1 MRVLL
6 RARQVGGGTDC
17 SSPDVALMADHSQ
30 RGVTLIE
37 IIVVLAL
44 AAVMMAVAVPTLSTV
59 FGVDKR
65 RASRELAATMR
76 WTYEEATIR
85 NQPMRIVYDLDHGA
99 YWVEAADSEVR
110 IHKDWRARETWD
122 EYIEEKEEADQRVA
136 ERRDRNTSAPQ
147 QSVTEMIS
155 NVTGDEGGGG
165 AAGGFLSGLLG
176 GGGILPGAR
185 GGEFQV
191 NRFQPIDAG
200 LMGGKKEFP
209 SSVRF
214 WGVWTPQFD
223 EVLKPHDEYELEAI
237 QQETSE
243 NQKFRMAYTHVFPGG
258 YMEDTV
264 VYVSDESGQ
273 DITSLLVEPLIG
285 RVVVEEGEAEIPD
298 TRDREQRE

>member
-1 MRVLL
+1 MTT
-6 RARQVGGGTDC
+6 RAPQSGR
-17 SSPDVALMADHSQ
+17 SQ

-44 AAVMMAVAVPTLSTV
+44 AAVMLAVAVPTLSTV

-85 NQPMRIVYDLDHGA
+85 NQPMRIAYDLDHGT
-99 YWVEAADSEVR
+99 YWVEAADGEVR
-110 IHKDWRARETWD
+110 IHRDWRAREAWD
-122 EYIEEKEEADQRVA
+122 EYLEEKNEADERVA
-136 ERRDRNTSAPQ
+136 ERRDRSTSGPQ
-147 QSVTEMIS
+147 QSVSELI
-155 NVTGDEGGGG
+155 NNATGGEDGGA

-191 NRFQPIDAG
+191 NRFQPIG
-200 LMGGKKEFP
+200 EGMMGGKREFP
-209 SSVRF
+209 DSVRF

-223 EVLKPHDEYELEAI
+223 HIIKPHDEYELEAI
-237 QQETSE
+237 QQEEHQTY
-243 NQKFRMAYTHVFPGG
+243 RVVYTHVFPGG
-258 YMEDTV
+258 YMEDSV
-264 VYVSDESGQ
+264 VYVSDAAGE
-273 DITSLLVEPLIG
+273 DITSLVVEPLIG

-298 TRDREQRE
+298 TRDREVGD

>member
-1 MRVLL
+1 MIGR
-6 RARQVGGGTDC
+6 
-17 SSPDVALMADHSQ
+17 SQ

-37 IIVVLAL
+37 IMVVLAL

-85 NQPMRIVYDLDHGA
+85 NQPMRIAYDLDHGA

-110 IHKDWRARETWD
+110 IHKDWRSRETWD
-122 EYIEEKEEADQRVA
+122 EYLEEKAEADQRVA
-136 ERRDRNTSAPQ
+136 EKRDRATSNTPQ
-147 QSVTEMIS
+147 ASVSELIN
-155 NVTGDEGGGG
+155 NVTGGEDGGA
-165 AAGGFLSGLLG
+165 AAGGFLTGLLG

-191 NRFQPIDAG
+191 NRFQPIGEG

-209 SSVRF
+209 DSVRF

-223 EVLKPHDEYELEAI
+223 DVLKPHDEYELEAVR
-237 QQETSE
+237 QEAE
-243 NQKFRMAYTHVFPGG
+243 EAQKFRIAYTHVFPGG
-258 YMEDTV
+258 YMEDSV
-264 VYVSDESGQ
+264 VYVSDKNGE

-285 RVVVEEGEAEIPD
+285 RVIVEEGEAEIPD

>member
-1 MRVLL
+1 MA
-6 RARQVGGGTDC
+6 RAR
-17 SSPDVALMADHSQ
+17 SQ

-85 NQPMRIVYDLDHGA
+85 NQPMRIAYDLDHGA
-99 YWVEAADSEVR
+99 YWVESAEGEVR
-110 IHKDWRARETWD
+110 IHKDWKAKDAWD
-122 EYIEEKEEADQRVA
+122 EYLEEKTESDLRVA
-136 ERRDRNTSAPQ
+136 EKRDRSTTGPQ
-147 QSVTEMIS
+147 QSVSELIS
-155 NVTGDEGGGG
+155 GATGGEDAG
-165 AAGGFLSGLLG
+165 AASGSFLSGLLG
-176 GGGILPGAR
+176 GGGILPTAR

-191 NRFQPIDAG
+191 NRFEPIGEG
-200 LMGGKKEFP
+200 LMGGRKEFP
-209 SSVRF
+209 PSVRF

-237 QQETSE
+237 QQEEAES
-243 NQKFRMAYTHVFPGG
+243 QKYRVVYTHVFPGG
-258 YMEDTV
+258 YMEDSV
-264 VYVSDESGQ
+264 VYVSDESGE

-285 RVVVEEGEAEIPD
+285 RVIVEEGEAEIPD